1 MQIELKL
8 KCLPDCG
15 FLCVCSVC
23 ILGFK
28 GKADERGRNTGSVG
42 KKLLEEKN
50 CLENSKERGGERI
63 LLGKEYYCITSLEV
77 WEIHYAELQ
86 TMFASSKSA

>member
-1 MQIELKL
+1 MQIAMKR
-8 KCLPDCG
+8 LPDCG

-23 ILGFK
+23 ILVFK

-42 KKLLEEKN
+42 KRLLEEKN

-63 LLGKEYYCITSLEV
+63 LLGKEHYYITSLEV